1 VNTKKVVF
9 AKLFSKE
16 AQKAQKLSKQRKIS
30 LSLVDKMESYLDSMN
45 DEILDGGVRVED
57 SIAFVKFIEGQFE
70 IGSEILEGLKS
81 DLNSLS
87 SYEGQVSSLLD
98 EYRSAADELG
108 INAEDNPVYNE
119 LSSSLDGNSNSKYS
133 LLEMIDMIE
142 KAIYDLEQYIK

>member
-1 VNTKKVVF
+1 
-9 AKLFSKE
+9 
-16 AQKAQKLSKQRKIS
+16 
-30 LSLVDKMESYLDSMN
+30 MESYLDSMN